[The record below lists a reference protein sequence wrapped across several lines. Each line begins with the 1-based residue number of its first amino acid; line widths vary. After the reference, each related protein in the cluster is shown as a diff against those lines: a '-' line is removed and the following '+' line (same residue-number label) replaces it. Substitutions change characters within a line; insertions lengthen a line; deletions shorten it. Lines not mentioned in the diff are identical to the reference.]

1 MIKKQYLRFRTSL
14 LWNNPVKLNISIN
27 TTPKRK
33 QNYIHI
39 YFRTL
44 GNMDIEVYSSKEKA
58 AIKVDGKMV
67 SNYR

>member
-1 MIKKQYLRFRTSL
+1 MIKSLRFRTSL
-14 LWNNPVKLNISIN
+14 LWSNPVKLNIRLN
-27 TTPKRK
+27 KTPKRK

-39 YFRTL
+39 YFCSL